1 MDLMD
6 YDEFEQNLLIELVQF
21 SIRNNV
27 LDELKKSIPDDIND
41 IITKIR
47 DSRINSII
55 DEK

>member
-6 YDEFEQNLLIELVQF
+6 YDEFEQNLLVELVQF

-27 LDELKKSIPDDIND
+27 LDELKNSIPDDIND
-41 IITKIR
+41 IVIKIR

>member
-1 MDLMD
+1 MD
-6 YDEFEQNLLIELVQF
+6 YDEFEQNLLVELVQF

-27 LDELKKSIPDDIND
+27 LDELKNSIPDDIND
-41 IITKIR
+41 IVIKIR

>member
-27 LDELKKSIPDDIND
+27 LDELKNSIPDDIND
-41 IITKIR
+41 IIIKIR